1 MRGGKR
7 TGAGRPNGAKT
18 KRTSEVA
25 KAAAKEGI
33 TPLEFMLE
41 MLRKPDAT
49 IEEKRWA
56 AEKAAPYI
64 HARLNS
70 VNLSG
75 RVQFDEMTDDQ
86 LDRAIAEKS
95 REAVVH

>member
-7 TGAGRPNGAKT
+7 QGAGRPKGAQT
-18 KRTSEVA
+18 KRTSEIA

-49 IEEKRWA
+49 VEEKRWA
-56 AEKAAPYI
+56 AEKAAPYV
-64 HARLNS
+64 HPRLNA

-75 RVQFDEMTDDQ
+75 RLQFDEMTDAQ
-86 LDRAIAEKS
+86 LERAIEEKS